1 MMKIGLIGAGAWGKH
16 HLRVWSELGALGKV
30 CEVKEDI
37 LTNLKQQYP
46 EISFTSLLHELTM
59 DPEIGGV
66 VIATPAETHF
76 RLAKECLLA
85 GKDVFVEKP
94 LALNVDEGRQLVSL
108 ATQQNRLLMVGH
120 LLQYHPALRKLKELI
135 QQGELGK
142 ISYVYSNR
150 LNFGKIRTEENIL
163 WSFAPH
169 DISVILGLLD
179 EMPVRVSSSGG
190 NFLHKSIADVTV
202 SYFQFKSG
210 TNAHIFVSWLHPFK
224 EQKLVVV
231 GERQMAVFDDLS
243 PDHKLLLYPHRINW
257 VNRQPVSEKAL
268 GRPVE
273 FLNEEPLKSE
283 CLHFLECLQSRCPP
297 STDGEE
303 GLRVLRILTA
313 CQHSLEQN
321 GTPIES
327 IAGLAGEA
335 EPDYFVHPTTT
346 VDSPCKI
353 GRGTRIWH
361 YSHIMKD
368 CEIGGN
374 CTIGQNVVISPHCIL
389 GENVKVQ
396 NNVSVYTGVI
406 CEDNVFL
413 GPSMVFTNV
422 GTPRSHVNRRHAY
435 QKTRVSKGA
444 TIGANAT
451 ILCGHTIG
459 RYSFVGAG
467 AVVTKD
473 VPDYAL
479 VIGNPARQVG
489 WMCECGERIRFH
501 PPADQTECG
510 GCQAAY
516 QKKDEQVLR
525 IR

>member
-1 MMKIGLIGAGAWGKH
+1 MMKIGLIGAGAWGQRH
-16 HLRVWSELGALGKV
+16 VRVWSELGVLGKV
-30 CEVKEDI
+30 CEVKDDI
-37 LTNLKQQYP
+37 LTNLKQQFR

-85 GKDVFVEKP
+85 GKDTFVEKP
-94 LALNVDEGRQLVSL
+94 LALNVMEGKELVAL
-108 ATQQNRLLMVGH
+108 AAQQNRVLMVGH

-135 QQGELGK
+135 QKGELGR
-142 ISYVYSNR
+142 INYVYSNR

-169 DISVILGLLD
+169 DISVILGLLG
-179 EMPVRVSSSGG
+179 ETPARVSSSGG
-190 NFLHKSIADVTV
+190 NYLHKSIADVTV

-224 EQKLVVV
+224 EQKLVVM
-231 GERQMAVFDDLS
+231 GERQMAVFDDVS
-243 PDHKLLLYPHRINW
+243 PGHKLLLYPHRINW
-257 VNRQPVSEKAL
+257 VNRQPVPEKAL
-268 GRPVE
+268 GIPVE
-273 FLNEEPLKSE
+273 FSSEEPLKAE
-283 CLHFLECLQSRCPP
+283 CVHFLECLQSRRPP
-297 STDGEE
+297 LTDGEE
-303 GLRVLRILTA
+303 GLRVLSILTA
-313 CQHSLEQN
+313 CQLSLEQN
-321 GTPIES
+321 GTPIETNMRM
-327 IAGLAGEA
+327 AGWE

-346 VDSPCKI
+346 VDTPCKI
-353 GRGTRIWH
+353 GSGTKIWH

-368 CEIGGN
+368 CEIGRN
-374 CTIGQNVVISPHCIL
+374 CTIGQNVVVSPCCIL

-422 GTPRSHVNRRHAY
+422 GTPRSHVSRRHAY
-435 QKTRVSKGA
+435 QKTRVAKGA

-489 WMCECGERIRFH
+489 WMCECGERIRFQNQ
-501 PPADQTECG
+501 ADQAVCI
-510 GCQAAY
+510 GCQATY
-516 QKKDEQVLR
+516 MKKDEQVLR

>member
-16 HLRVWSELGALGKV
+16 HLRVWSGLGALGKV

-37 LTNLKQQYP
+37 LTNLKQQFQ

-59 DPEIGGV
+59 DPEIRGI

-94 LALNVDEGRQLVSL
+94 LALNVEEGKQLVTL
-108 ATQQNRLLMVGH
+108 AAKQNRLLMVGH
-120 LLQYHPALRKLKELI
+120 LLQYHPAVRKLKELI
-135 QQGELGK
+135 QQGELGR

-150 LNFGKIRTEENIL
+150 LNFGRIRTEENIL

-190 NFLHKSIADVTV
+190 NYLHKSIADVTV

-210 TNAHIFVSWLHPFK
+210 ANAHIFVSWLHPFK

-231 GERQMAVFDDLS
+231 GERQMAVFDDIS

-257 VNRQPVSEKAL
+257 VNRQPVPEKAL
-268 GRPVE
+268 GVTVE
-273 FLNEEPLKSE
+273 FSNDEPLKAE
-283 CLHFLECLQSRCPP
+283 CLHFLECLQSRHPP

-303 GLRVLRILTA
+303 GLRVLSILTA

-321 GTPIES
+321 GTPIETN
-327 IAGLAGEA
+327 IVPTGWAKQ
-335 EPDYFVHPTTT
+335 DYFVHPTTT
-346 VDSPCKI
+346 VDTPCKI
-353 GRGTRIWH
+353 GSGTKIWH

-368 CEIGGN
+368 CEIGRN
-374 CTIGQNVVISPHCIL
+374 CTIGQNVVVSPGCVL
-389 GENVKVQ
+389 GENVKIQ

-422 GTPRSHVNRRHAY
+422 CTPRSHVSRRHAY
-435 QKTRVSKGA
+435 QKTRVAKGA

-459 RYSFVGAG
+459 RFSFVGAG

-489 WMCECGERIRFH
+489 WMCECGEQIQFQN
-501 PPADQTECG
+501 QTGPTVCG
-510 GCQAAY
+510 TCQAGY
-516 QKKDEQVLR
+516 EKKDEQVLR